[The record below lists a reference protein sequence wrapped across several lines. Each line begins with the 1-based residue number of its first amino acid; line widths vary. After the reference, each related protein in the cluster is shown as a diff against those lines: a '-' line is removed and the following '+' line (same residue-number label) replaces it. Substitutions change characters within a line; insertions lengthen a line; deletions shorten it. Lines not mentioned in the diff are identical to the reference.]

1 MLIYERGCQ
10 EEVVLVQKVR
20 AEIEVRYQETDQM
33 GVVYHANY
41 LVWFEIGRT
50 KLIEALG
57 FKYAEM
63 EKHHVVSPVTDVQV
77 SFKKPVRYGEK
88 VYVDTWIEKYDG
100 IRTVYGYHVINEN
113 EEIVVSG
120 STQHVIVKKDTFR
133 PLSLRK
139 AFPDWHEAY
148 LNQVKED

>member
-1 MLIYERGCQ
+1 MKK
-10 EEVVLVQKVR
+10 VQTTV
-20 AEIEVRYQETDQM
+20 EVRYQETDQM

-50 KLIEALG
+50 KYIESLG

-63 EKHHVVSPVTDVQV
+63 EQHNIVSPVIDVHV
-77 SFKKPVRYGEK
+77 SYKKAIRYGEK
-88 VYVDTWIEKYDG
+88 VVVETWLAHYDG
-100 IRTVYGYHVINEN
+100 IRTEYGYNIIAEDGEVA
-113 EEIVVSG
+113 VSG
-120 STQHVIVKKDTFR
+120 TTKHVIVRKDTFR

-148 LNQVKED
+148 LTQLKGSNNGVRN